1 MDHWRRKNKQRLAL
15 PILEV
20 WRPSR
25 QEVPSPDIFMEL
37 YEARYIE
44 IAVVAGRFTCVQK
57 WYAHSDNGD
66 Y

>member
-37 YEARYIE
+37 YQARYIE
-44 IAVVAGRFTCVQK
+44 IAVVVILEERVSLPPG
-57 WYAHSDNGD
+57 GL
-66 Y
+66 